1 MAKVEMVAVKD
12 GFVYGGKRRYT
23 GDRFYTPGQTD
34 AMRLK
39 AFKFAEPVPPE
50 SRIVVAPVEAA
61 APKSKRKYQRR
72 DMTAASA
79 APQVEVVEVTT
90 THEPEA
96 QTLDVTATADD
107 GPVQVYD
114 RRDMEPET

>member
-1 MAKVEMVAVKD
+1 MARVEMVAVKD
-12 GFVYGGKRRYT
+12 GFVYGGKRRHT

-61 APKSKRKYQRR
+61 TPKPKRKYQRR
-72 DMTAASA
+72 DMTA
-79 APQVEVVEVTT
+79 VEVTT
-90 THEPEA
+90 THTPDA
-96 QTLDVTATADD
+96 PPLVVTAPADD

-114 RRDMEPET
+114 RRDMGPEA

>member
-12 GFVYGGKRRYT
+12 GFVYGGKRRHT

-72 DMTAASA
+72 DMTAAPA
-79 APQVEVVEVTT
+79 QVEVVEVTT

-114 RRDMEPET
+114 RRDMEPEA

>member
-12 GFVYGGKRRYT
+12 GFVYGGKRRHT

-50 SRIVVAPVEAA
+50 SRTVVAPVEAA
-61 APKSKRKYQRR
+61 TPKPKRKYQRR
-72 DMTAASA
+72 DMTAK
-79 APQVEVVEVTT
+79 EVVEVTT
-90 THEPEA
+90 IHTHTPDA
-96 QTLDVTATADD
+96 PPLAVTAPDDD
-107 GPVQVYD
+107 GPVHVYD
-114 RRDMEPET
+114 RRDMEPEA